1 MDGKSRIERRE
12 ILYSGHVQGVGFRFT
27 AHGVAARF
35 DVSGW
40 VKNLPDGRV
49 KVVVEGASA
58 ELDQFQQAL
67 AEAMAGHI
75 DHVESETE
83 TARGDIVGFEI
94 RH

>member
-1 MDGKSRIERRE
+1 MSEKASQERRE
-12 ILYSGHVQGVGFRFT
+12 IHYSGHVQGVGFRFT
-27 AHGVAARF
+27 TRDVAARF

-49 KVVVEGASA
+49 KAVVEGRPA

-75 DHVESETE
+75 DQTDVETE
-83 TARGDIVGFEI
+83 SATGDMEGFEI